1 MKRYR
6 LHIWLILI
14 LLLLCAFSLFRGAVP
29 ISFGEIIATFSGGGS
44 GQSRIILYDIRLPRM
59 LAALCTGAALGI
71 SGAALQGLMRNPLA
85 EPGVLGVSASA
96 ALGATAALYS
106 GLAVAVPFALPLAA
120 ITGAVVA
127 VAILAATAMRVRGI
141 ASLILA
147 GVALSSI
154 SGALMALLMN
164 FAPNP
169 FSLSD
174 MMSWL
179 MGSVAN
185 RSFADLALTLPFM
198 ALGAALLLI
207 HANSLSALSLGEET
221 ASSLGVNLRRTR
233 MMVILGAGLA
243 SGAAVAMA
251 GAIGFVGLVAPHVVR
266 SFVGH
271 DPARTL
277 APAAML
283 GAIILLLAD
292 IAVRTMPTLTEVRLG
307 VLTAL
312 IGAPFFLLI
321 AVRRG
326 HVRHG

>member
-1 MKRYR
+1 MNRYR
-6 LHIWLILI
+6 IHIVLGLALIAAI
-14 LLLLCAFSLFRGAVP
+14 AMALFFGDVP
-29 ISFGEIIATFSGGGS
+29 LRASDIVAALTGTGTP
-44 GQSRIILYDIRLPRM
+44 QSHIILWDIRIPRM
-59 LAALCTGAALGI
+59 VAALATGAALGI

-85 EPGVLGVSASA
+85 EPGLLGVSSTA

-106 GLAVAVPFALPLAA
+106 GLAISLPFALPLAA
-120 ITGAVVA
+120 ITGALIA
-127 VAILAATAMRVRGI
+127 VAILTAAAMRVRGI
-141 ASLILA
+141 ASLILT

-185 RSFADLALTLPFM
+185 RSMADLALTLPFI
-198 ALGAALLLI
+198 ALGCAILWLGRA
-207 HANSLSALSLGEET
+207 SLSALTLGEDT
-221 ASSLGVNLRRTR
+221 AASLGVNLRRTR
-233 MMVILGAGLA
+233 MLTILGAGLA
-243 SGAAVAMA
+243 SGAAVALA
-251 GAIGFVGLVAPHVVR
+251 GAIGFVGLIAPHIVR
-266 SFVGH
+266 PFVGH

-277 APAAML
+277 VPAGML
-283 GAIILLLAD
+283 GGLILLIAD
-292 IAVRTMPTLTEVRLG
+292 LAVRSMPTIVEIRLG

-321 AVRRG
+321 ALQKG
-326 HVRHG
+326 HVHRG